1 MLYISLI
8 EIAHSRTYKQ
18 WLWLRLL
25 LPFSKSKIYF
35 SRKDISLSS
44 FCLQLTF
51 CLPNNLVKDP
61 SLHWTISLFHK
72 FWFRFDLQKPS
83 HCTVQ
88 FYLHFHGITKHKNSQ
103 NWRKLS
109 FLLDLSVN
117 ENWRAFF
124 HLQYKI
130 LNFELGMAIKYGS
143 WIENGIR
150 VHIRYVIKV
159 SHFSTIDVLLMIF
172 MTTY

>member
-1 MLYISLI
+1 MCYNISILEFCGGLNIYVVHFIKI
-8 EIAHSRTYKQ
+8 EIAHSRTYTQ

-109 FLLDLSVN
+109 FLLNLSVN

-124 HLQYKI
+124 I
-130 LNFELGMAIKYGS
+130 CNTRF
-143 WIENGIR
+143 
-150 VHIRYVIKV
+150 
-159 SHFSTIDVLLMIF
+159 
-172 MTTY
+172 